1 MARFDEYQPEPRAL
15 EGLKVV
21 ELPSLDTMPFLAA
34 AMAAKSFADFGAEV
48 IKVEPPD
55 GGSQAGSK
63 ERALGPFRDAIPD
76 PETGGLHLY
85 LNTNKFGVTLDLED
99 PRGSDLLFDLL
110 ASADI
115 VFNPNR
121 PELNRKLG
129 IDWRELTARFPKLIV
144 VSITFFGAESPY
156 KNLRGGDLVATHMS
170 GVGYETPWHQ
180 VTDPPNQPPLK
191 LGGRQSDYLTG
202 YTAAAAA
209 MCALY
214 SRKANGTGQ
223 HVDVSQWLA
232 MVSMVRPNL
241 GFYSHEARDSASFQR
256 LNTRRKTSGQ
266 WVYPCKDG
274 WVSFSAGTDRFW
286 RGAKKAMGNPEWMD
300 VELFETVLGRVAH
313 IDAVEAGVI
322 DWLSSHT
329 RTEAFERAQAEHV
342 PCFPVHTPAEVV
354 GNEQYKARRFFV
366 EHDHAAAGEVR
377 MPGAPCKFTRTPWR
391 IVRGAP
397 RLGEHNQKVF
407 QKVFGERPKPVGAG
421 SRDAHKRADHLMT
434 KLPLAGLRIADFG
447 WIYAVPHATAW
458 LGALG
463 ADVIRIETT
472 LAPDLVRFLTGTDGV
487 VGINRSGVFHAI
499 NTSRRSVAL
508 NLALPEAREIAR
520 KIIKRSDFV
529 TENFTVG
536 NMAKYGLGYE
546 DLVKIKPDIIM
557 LSGTPLGQD
566 GPFAR
571 TVGFGPTTQAFAGLC
586 HITGYPDSFPCGI
599 GGTWPDFA
607 VGAGMVFFLLA
618 ALHHRDRTGEG
629 QYLDLSMAE
638 MVTTMMPEAMMDFL
652 MNGRDQ
658 GAVGNRDESMAPHG
672 VFPVS
677 GDDKWVAIAIAADD
691 EFAKLCE
698 VLGVSSMASDPKFA
712 RLSGRLANLDEL
724 EREIAA
730 RTRNFDRDELVAKL
744 RERDLAVGPV
754 YSTPELVNDPAFAES
769 GMLVKLMHAEV
780 GERVVPGIPVRFGA
794 IDLDYR
800 GAPMIGENTGQVLT
814 DLLGYSSEEIARLKE
829 AKVLI

>member
-1 MARFDEYQPEPRAL
+1 MARFGEHEQPPRAL
-15 EGLKVV
+15 EGLRVV

-55 GGSQAGSK
+55 AGSK
-63 ERALGPFRDAIPD
+63 ERALGPFRDATPNL
-76 PETGGLHLY
+76 EAGGLHLY

-99 PRGSDLLFDLL
+99 QRDRDRLFDLL
-110 ASADI
+110 GNADI

-121 PELNRKLG
+121 PEVNHKLG
-129 IDWRELTARFPKLIV
+129 IDWRVLTARFPKLIV
-144 VSITFFGAESPY
+144 VSVTFFGAESRY

-180 VTDPPNQPPLK
+180 VTDLPNEPPLK

-214 SRKANGTGQ
+214 SHKANAAGQ

-232 MVSMVRPNL
+232 MVSMVRPNI

-256 LNTRRKTSGQ
+256 LYARRKTSGQ
-266 WVYPCKDG
+266 WVYPCRDG
-274 WVSFSAGTDRFW
+274 WVSFSAGTERFW
-286 RGAKKAMGNPEWMD
+286 RGAKKAMGNPAWMD
-300 VELFETVLGRVAH
+300 VDLFQTVLGRVAH

-322 DWLSSHT
+322 DWRSTLT
-329 RTEAFERAQAEHV
+329 LTEAFEKAQAEHV
-342 PCFPVHTPAEVV
+342 PCFPVHTPAEVA
-354 GNEQYKARRFFV
+354 NNDQYEARRFFV
-366 EHDHAAAGEVR
+366 AQNHSAGEVR

-391 IVRGAP
+391 IERGAP

-407 QKVFGERPKPVGAG
+407 SERTRLVAE
-421 SRDAHKRADHLMT
+421 SDDARKRADRPAA
-434 KLPLAGLRIADFG
+434 KLPLEGIRIADFG

-472 LAPDLVRFLTGTDGV
+472 LAPDLVRFLTGTEGI

-508 NLALPEAREIAR
+508 NVATAEARTIAREIV
-520 KIIKRSDFV
+520 KRSDFV

-546 DLVKIKPDIIM
+546 DLVKLKSDIIM

-607 VGAGMVFFLLA
+607 VGTGMVFFLLA
-618 ALHHRDRTGEG
+618 ALRHRDRTGEG

-652 MNGRDQ
+652 MNGREQ
-658 GAVGNRDESMAPHG
+658 GGMGNRDASMAPHG
-672 VFPVS
+672 VFPAA
-677 GDDKWVAIAIAADD
+677 GDDKWIAIAIASDE
-691 EFAKLCE
+691 EFAQLSE
-698 VLGVSSMASDPKFA
+698 VLGVSTMASDPKFA
-712 RLSGRLANLDEL
+712 RMSARLSNLDEL

-744 RERDLAVGPV
+744 RERDLAAGPV
-754 YSTPELVNDPAFAES
+754 YSTPELMNDPAFAES
-769 GMLVKLMHAEV
+769 GMLVKLKHTEV
-780 GERVVPGIPVRFGA
+780 GERVVPGIPVRFDA

-800 GAPMIGENTGQVLT
+800 GAPMIGENTNQVLT

>member
-1 MARFDEYQPEPRAL
+1 MASFEPLQEPPRAL

-21 ELPSLDTMPFLAA
+21 ELPCLDTMPFLAA
-34 AMAAKSFADFGAEV
+34 SMAAKSFADFGAEV
-48 IKVEPPD
+48 VKVEPRRT
-55 GGSQAGSK
+55 GSM
-63 ERALGPFRDAIPD
+63 ERALGPFRDEMPD

-85 LNTNKFGVTLDLED
+85 LNTNKLGVTIDLED
-99 PRGSDLLFDLL
+99 RRGREQALDLL
-110 ASADI
+110 AAADI

-121 PELNRKLG
+121 PEVNEKLG
-129 IDWRELTARFPKLIV
+129 IDWRTLTARFPKLIV

-156 KNLRGGDLVATHMS
+156 RNLRGGDLVATHMS

-214 SRKANGTGQ
+214 SRKTNGAGQ
-223 HVDVSQWLA
+223 HADVGQWL
-232 MVSMVRPNL
+232 SMISMIRPNI
-241 GFYSHEARDSASFQR
+241 GFYSHEAPDSASFKR
-256 LNTRRKTSGQ
+256 LSSRQKTAGQ

-274 WVSFSAGTDRFW
+274 WVSFSALTERFW

-300 VELFETVLGRVAH
+300 SELFDNILSRTAH
-313 IDAVEAGVI
+313 IDAIEAGVI
-322 DWLSSHT
+322 DWLSTQT
-329 RTEAFERAQAEHV
+329 RTEAFEKAQAEHV
-342 PCFPVHTPAEVV
+342 PCFPVYSPGEVA
-354 GNEQYKARRFFV
+354 GNEQYKARKFFIDL
-366 EHDHAAAGEVR
+366 DHPAAREVR
-377 MPGAPCKFTRTPWR
+377 MPGAPCKFARTPWR

-397 RLGEHNQKVF
+397 MLGEHNQKIL
-407 QKVFGERPKPVGAG
+407 QNRELGGETQAMGRGGNRLTGTRPLEGIRV
-421 SRDAHKRADHLMT
+421 
-434 KLPLAGLRIADFG
+434 ADFG

-463 ADVIRIETT
+463 ADVIRIETSG
-472 LAPDLVRFLTGTDGV
+472 APDLVRFLTGTG
-487 VGINRSGVFHAI
+487 GSIGANRSGIFHAI
-499 NTSRRSVAL
+499 NSSRRSIVL
-508 NLALPEAREIAR
+508 NLAMPEAQEIAR
-520 KIIKRSDFV
+520 KIIRQSDFV

-536 NMAKYGLGYE
+536 NMAKYNLAYE

-566 GPFAR
+566 GPRADS
-571 TVGFGPTTQAFAGLC
+571 VGFGPTTQAFAGLC
-586 HITGYPDSFPCGI
+586 HITGYPNSFPCGI

-607 VGAGMVFFLLA
+607 VGTGMVFFLLA
-618 ALHHRDRTGEG
+618 ALHYRDRTGEG

-658 GAVGNRDESMAPHG
+658 AAIGNRDESMAPHG
-672 VFPVS
+672 VFPAA
-677 GDDKWVAIAIAADD
+677 GDDKWIAIAIATDD

-698 VLGVSSMASDPKFA
+698 ALGAPSMASDPKFT
-712 RLSGRLANLDEL
+712 RLFARLANVEEL

-730 RTRNFDRDELVAKL
+730 RTRVHPRDELVAKL
-744 RERDLAVGPV
+744 RARGLAAGPV
-754 YSTPELVNDPAFAES
+754 YSTPELMKDPVFS
-769 GMLVKLMHAEV
+769 RSSMLVKLKHSEV
-780 GERVVPGIPVRFGA
+780 GERVVPGLPVGFGA
-794 IDLDYR
+794 IDLEYR
-800 GAPMIGENTGQVLT
+800 GAPMIGEHTDEVLSE
-814 DLLGYSSEEIARLKE
+814 LLGYSAAEIARLKG